1 MQKPDSEC
9 ANNHIT
15 HVSEVQMGFLSWIGN
30 ILEREKPVDAATDW
44 LLHGLRLA
52 AVSVLLAAHT
62 ARVGLWNRL
71 APVCHLRW
79 GRCENHKTTSGSS
92 GLVRSA
98 CSLPYSSMRKQ
109 TSRWIVC
116 TPVSAPGEL
125 PVIFGPRSLRPYH
138 SARTKKIVPAWC
150 RHYALDF
157 VPYETKKVCCMIDN
171 VSHVHTS
178 CTTMDF

>member
-30 ILEREKPVDAATDW
+30 ILEREKPVDTATDW

-92 GLVRSA
+92 GIVQSS
-98 CSLPYSSMRKQ
+98 CSLPYSSMVIWNFILDNLDPNCTIGSFKKQSHLLFLNKQ
-109 TSRWIVC
+109 TDILKWN
-116 TPVSAPGEL
+116 
-125 PVIFGPRSLRPYH
+125 FYH
-138 SARTKKIVPAWC
+138 ST
-150 RHYALDF
+150 
-157 VPYETKKVCCMIDN
+157 
-171 VSHVHTS
+171 
-178 CTTMDF
+178 